1 MFPCSRPHCPTCPFA
16 NFINVF
22 NDLNSSVSCSICYN
36 LSCASSSVIYI
47 IECSLCHERYVGQA
61 RRSLRDRIK
70 QHLRTLRAPSHSSLL
85 QDNFNVCGLTNFS
98 FSAIS
103 HHHNDK
109 SRLAKEASWI
119 RTLRTLHS
127 RDLNTVSHSEPE
139 PNTLVLPF
147 RSCAMR
153 VADAVRNWCRQIPVR
168 VSFRRTKSLIE
179 HLSRR
184 NV

>member
-1 MFPCSRPHCPTCPFA
+1 MFPSSRPHCPTCPFA

-98 FSAIS
+98 FSPSPTTTTIS
-103 HHHNDK
+103 QDLPRRPPGSERCALFIHET
-109 SRLAKEASWI
+109 STLC
-119 RTLRTLHS
+119 RTA
-127 RDLNTVSHSEPE
+127 NP
-139 PNTLVLPF
+139 
-147 RSCAMR
+147 
-153 VADAVRNWCRQIPVR
+153 
-168 VSFRRTKSLIE
+168 SLILWSS
-179 HLSRR
+179 LSEAALCVLQMR
-184 NV
+184 